1 MWGGH
6 GVGSLGIVLQNGG
19 CDLCDGWLTLFS
31 CIIVLIVFSWTWKY
45 DHFSVLQWHDM
56 CSYDTRWSAEKN
68 PCFCKISQE
77 LFQCGND
84 FLSLIGHP
92 TLDSPLVRFH
102 WLKCPIQ
109 MPRDI
114 QYRNNGYFLHKPV
127 YFTNTNAN
135 AIPVRRNPV
144 NNMVH
149 RCEKFSGLCGTFLVT
164 LLSQWSN

>member
-1 MWGGH
+1 MEAVICVMADWH
-6 GVGSLGIVLQNGG
+6 YFHASL
-19 CDLCDGWLTLFS
+19 CWLFS
-31 CIIVLIVFSWTWKY
+31 VEPENTIFLACY
-45 DHFSVLQWHDM
+45 NDM
-56 CSYDTRWSAEKN
+56 TCAAMTRWSAEKT
-68 PCFCKISQE
+68 PCFCNISRKISQE